1 MMRGMM
7 SLPLSLFLHV
17 LGAVMW
23 ISGLFA
29 MSRALLAQAK
39 DAGPGRP
46 ALGALAGK
54 FHIMAL
60 LGAVLS
66 ILSGLNQIMLWG
78 MPMFRQQRWL
88 HHKLTV
94 VIALIVVHVMIWNT
108 QRKWATASADAP
120 LSRGRAAGLHGMVGL
135 FLLAILGLVFFG
147 RLR

>member
-1 MMRGMM
+1 MM
-7 SLPLSLFLHV
+7 SLPLSLFVHV
-17 LGAVMW
+17 LGAVLWM
-23 ISGLFA
+23 SGLFA

-54 FHIMAL
+54 FHVMAL
-60 LGAVLS
+60 LGAGLS
-66 ILSGLNQIMLWG
+66 ILSGLNQLMLWG
-78 MPMFRQQRWL
+78 MPAFRQARWM
-88 HHKLTV
+88 HHKLTM
-94 VIALIVVHVMIWNT
+94 VIGLLIVHVIIFTT
-108 QRKWATASADAP
+108 QRKWLAAAPDAT

>member
-1 MMRGMM
+1 MLT
-7 SLPLSLFLHV
+7 LPVSLFLHL
-17 LGAVMW
+17 LGGVMW

-39 DAGPGRP
+39 DGGPGRP

-60 LGAVLS
+60 LGAVLT
-66 ILSGLNQIMLWG
+66 ILSGLNQLFLWG
-78 MPMFRQQRWL
+78 MAAFRQARWM

-94 VIALIVVHVMIWNT
+94 IIVLLVIHVMIWTT
-108 QRKWATASADAP
+108 QRKWAFANTDTP

-135 FLLAILGLVFFG
+135 CLLAILAFVFFG
-147 RLR
+147 RIR

>member
-1 MMRGMM
+1 MM
-7 SLPLSLFLHV
+7 SLPVSLFLHV

-23 ISGLFA
+23 MSGLFA

-39 DAGPGRP
+39 DPGAGRP

-54 FHIMAL
+54 FHIMAI
-60 LGAVLS
+60 LGAGLS
-66 ILSGLNQIMLWG
+66 ILSGLNQLKLWG
-78 MPMFRQQRWL
+78 MPTFRASRWM

-94 VIALIVVHVMIWNT
+94 VIALIVVHVLIFTT
-108 QRKWATASADAP
+108 QRKWAAAGAETP